1 MGETPMGEHTIGETV
16 HHWIIDDI
24 DEEVATCEVDGTLLV
39 RVPRWL
45 LPREARP
52 GGALRVRHRR
62 DGAESVLAIEL
73 DLSRGGPL
81 PMPDAPPPGRGD
93 VTL

>member
-1 MGETPMGEHTIGETV
+1 MGETL
-16 HHWIIDDI
+16 HHWIVDDI
-24 DEEVATCEVDGTLLV
+24 DEDVATCEVDGTLLV

-45 LPREARP
+45 LPAEARP
-52 GGALRVRHRR
+52 GRMLRVRHRR
-62 DGAESVLAIEL
+62 DGAESVLTIEL

-81 PMPDAPPPGRGD
+81 PMPDVPRPGRGD